1 MAMYWDKEHVAI
13 EIIDDEEIAAGG
25 KYPLGTLINYVGA
38 SQVNDPD
45 LVRCLQ
51 RLVAERGIKDDLEK
65 EDAAEKDDELEE
77 EIRREE
83 RLWEAELQL
92 ARNLTGEDFEDPL
105 DPKDDDD
112 EGWGIGDEDEGDQGD
127 AAGDE
132 PDQEL
137 ESMLSKLGLL
147 GCYAYGPVELG
158 AKKIFIENCGDVRI
172 R

>member
-13 EIIDDEEIAAGG
+13 EIIDDEEIANGG
-25 KYPLGTLINYVGA
+25 KYPMGTLINYVGA

-65 EDAAEKDDELEE
+65 EDAAEKDNELEE
-77 EIRREE
+77 EMRREE

-92 ARNLTGEDFEDPL
+92 ARNLTGEDFEEPL
-105 DPKDDDD
+105 DPKDDD
-112 EGWGIGDEDEGDQGD
+112 EGWGFGNEGDQGD
-127 AAGDE
+127 ATGDE
-132 PDQEL
+132 PDREL
-137 ESMLSKLGLL
+137 ESMLAKLGLL